1 MLQDSFIWSL
11 IVGFIGDLSLK
22 IEATLHSLLFEGED
36 IHLSKPFVIVE
47 ELCQL
52 IL

>member
-1 MLQDSFIWSL
+1 VISL
-11 IVGFIGDLSLK
+11 PLK
-22 IEATLHSLLFEGED
+22 IEATPHFLSSEGED
-36 IHLSKPFVIVE
+36 IHFSKPFVIVE